1 MPTSISLIRHAEK
14 QLADEPPYSVTVDG
28 VPDPESLTARGW
40 QRSGALVG
48 LFVPRPDQQGRGLF
62 PTPGHLF
69 ASKLGPHS
77 RSRRPRETLQP
88 LSERLGLPIDEDFVQ
103 DDLDGLVE
111 AILACDGD
119 VLIAWEHKRI
129 PLIAD
134 RLVGDP
140 STVPQVWPDDRYDL
154 VWILEP
160 ETNASL
166 LRLRQVPQLL
176 LAGDRPELIPLGSP
190 PDSA

>member
-1 MPTSISLIRHAEK
+1 MTDSLKSPTLLE
-14 QLADEPPYSVTVDG
+14 Q
-28 VPDPESLTARGW
+28 
-40 QRSGALVG
+40 
-48 LFVPRPDQQGRGLF
+48 
-62 PTPGHLF
+62 
-69 ASKLGPHS
+69 
-77 RSRRPRETLQP
+77 
-88 LSERLGLPIDEDFVQ
+88 RLGLPIDEDFVQ
-103 DDLDGLVE
+103 DDLDRLVA

-119 VLIAWEHKRI
+119 VLVAWEHKRI

-176 LAGDRPELIPLGSP
+176 LAGDRQELIPLGSP
-190 PDSA
+190 A

>member
-14 QLADEPPYSVTVDG
+14 QLADEPPYSVSVDG
-28 VPDPESLTARGW
+28 VPDPESLTPRGW
-40 QRSGALVG
+40 QRSGAIVG
-48 LFVPRPDQQGRGLF
+48 LFVPRPDHPDRGLF
-62 PTPGHLF
+62 PTPAHLF

-77 RSRRPRETLQP
+77 HSRRPRETLQP
-88 LSERLGLPIDEDFVQ
+88 LSERLGLPINEDFVQ
-103 DDLDGLVE
+103 DDLDRLVE

-119 VLIAWEHKRI
+119 VLVAWEHKRI
-129 PLIAD
+129 PLIAN

-160 ETNASL
+160 ETNAGL

-190 PDSA
+190 A